1 MAGKTN
7 NKIYATVYFFDGT
20 RWDSYEY
27 EVPWT
32 TTKTLKNFV
41 NISMSKSK
49 IWSYPNLVGVFRAIV
64 EEERWD
70 CVICGL
76 ADVHTSFVHRNYY
89 TDIAS
94 SDDLPH
100 IQEIMDEEDK
110 EMLNLLDNCM
120 TTIEE
125 FALEHSE
132 LYNNN

>member
-27 EVPWT
+27 DIPWT
-32 TTKTLKNFV
+32 TRKILKNFV
-41 NISMSKSK
+41 NVSMSKSK

-64 EEERWD
+64 EDERWD

-89 TDIAS
+89 TDITS

>member
-27 EVPWT
+27 DIPWIT
-32 TTKTLKNFV
+32 RKTLKSFV
-41 NISMSKSK
+41 NVSMSKSK

-64 EEERWD
+64 GEERWD
-70 CVICGL
+70 CVVCGL